1 MSGYE
6 KQNFATGQIL
16 KAEHMNKIEE
26 GFEKYTP
33 ISDEI
38 TVGGVSVP
46 TAIDPDTKKIAY
58 WGSIDLISIQ
68 SAIGFLTRLL
78 IENLGLDN
86 NDFGAMWVPRAIDFR
101 DAAVAPSSIQIYQNS
116 NLINTISRSTYTNAE
131 GNQYYTYSTIN
142 GQTLNEYLN
151 SLTGEITFM
160 AYESQEGL
168 LPWTYFR
175 HPSGCIL
182 IGSELY
188 YMPENSLNEY

>member
-1 MSGYE
+1 
-6 KQNFATGQIL
+6 
-16 KAEHMNKIEE
+16 
-26 GFEKYTP
+26 
-33 ISDEI
+33 
-38 TVGGVSVP
+38 
-46 TAIDPDTKKIAY
+46 
-58 WGSIDLISIQ
+58 
-68 SAIGFLTRLL
+68 
-78 IENLGLDN
+78 
-86 NDFGAMWVPRAIDFR
+86 MWVPRAIDFR